1 MPTPPPAGWYNDP
14 AGSDGK
20 RWWDGERWTD
30 KVNAPAVEVA
40 AESPTPARALLT
52 GQKGGGALI
61 VFSALAAIVASVI
74 VAVYFGELASATR
87 YSQPSGDGLPFAAIL
102 FGVSSVLFMW
112 GIFRAVEQVDEM
124 YTNTLAQQPDA
135 GPTIAEAMAQHAR
148 DERDAPG
155 A

>member
-1 MPTPPPAGWYNDP
+1 MSTPPPAGWYNDP

-20 RWWDGERWTD
+20 RWFDGERWTD

-52 GQKGGGALI
+52 GQKGGGVFI
-61 VFSALAAIVASVI
+61 VFSALAAIVASII
-74 VAVYFGELASATR
+74 VAVYFGELSGASR
-87 YSQPSGDGLPFAAIL
+87 YNQPDPGSLAFAAVFFGISGLL
-102 FGVSSVLFMW
+102 FTV
-112 GIFRAVEQVDEM
+112 GIYRAVEQVDEM
-124 YTNTLAQQPDA
+124 YSNILAQQPDA